1 MIDERRSL
9 VMVSGRVGK
18 GSSQEKRETL
28 ERFLSDEHALVH
40 IAPQA
45 EGVELPEHL
54 TKNPTVTLKL
64 SRYFRGRLEI
74 SESLVTAELL
84 FGESYFPCKV
94 PLSAIWGVTSIRGQ
108 FLMWPES
115 APSEVLASLEQQAI
129 ERRSSQERAA
139 TADTD
144 ASRIE
149 AAREM
154 DSPDLAPSESEKV
167 GSASQISKERPK
179 LRRIK

>member
-1 MIDERRSL
+1 MA
-9 VMVSGRVGK
+9 SGRIGK

-64 SRYFRGRLEI
+64 SRYFRGKMEI
-74 SESLVTAELL
+74 SETLVTAELL
-84 FGESYFPCKV
+84 FGDTYFSCRI
-94 PLSAIWGVTSIRGQ
+94 PLAAVWGLTSIRGQ

-129 ERRSSQERAA
+129 ERRSNEERPALEVPEQVS
-139 TADTD
+139 TD
-144 ASRIE
+144 VAHSRDSHPAS
-149 AAREM
+149 
-154 DSPDLAPSESEKV
+154 PSKSD
-167 GSASQISKERPK
+167 SASTAVQSNKERPK